1 MNTEGRNEKG
11 ENKNKMDWWMEEN
24 GEPVKIPE
32 EVLKYRTE
40 HREIQPDTLVVNE
53 EIKEW
58 TPLKDTQFYKALQAE
73 KTPEEKAPELERPGL
88 KAPVKRVWVCPQCGT
103 SATSIFCP
111 NCGTRKVRPEG
122 QPWLCPSCR
131 TEQTGHRCGK
141 CGLLCPEEKPDER
154 CRALAI
160 WGHILGLLAVLIN
173 PVILIP
179 LAKGSSFFYGFV
191 TGMGAENLK
200 NSPILCGA
208 FAIVFGIIALIVN
221 RNYPGNPDKRT
232 ARSHAWT
239 GLVLGFLGVILATSS
254 TATL

>member
-24 GEPVKIPE
+24 GEPVEIPE
-32 EVLKYRTE
+32 EVLKYKTE

-154 CRALAI
+154 CRGLAI
-160 WGHILGLLAVLIN
+160 LGHILGVLALLIN
-173 PVILIP
+173 PAVLIP
-179 LAKGSSFFYGFV
+179 LARISSLVYGFV
-191 TGMGAENLK
+191 AGMGVENLRS
-200 NSPILCGA
+200 SPIGCGT
-208 FAIVFGIIALIVN
+208 FAIIFGIIVLIVN
-221 RNYPGNPDKRT
+221 RNYPGSKDKKT
-232 ARSHAWT
+232 ARWHAGT
-239 GLVLGFLGVILATSS
+239 GLVGGIVGVILALTSA
-254 TATL
+254 ATM

>member
-1 MNTEGRNEKG
+1 MNPEGRNEKG

-32 EVLKYRTE
+32 EVLKYKTE

-73 KTPEEKAPELERPGL
+73 KTPEENPWA
-88 KAPVKRVWVCPQCGT
+88 CPRCGT
-103 SATSIFCP
+103 RVTSEFYP

>member
-1 MNTEGRNEKG
+1 ME
-11 ENKNKMDWWMEEN
+11 WWMEKN
-24 GEPVKIPE
+24 GEQVKVPE
-32 EVLKYRTE
+32 EVLKYKIE
-40 HREIQPDTLVVNE
+40 QREIQNDTLVVNE

-58 TPLKDTQFYKALQAE
+58 TPLKDTQFYKALQEEKVPEE
-73 KTPEEKAPELERPGL
+73 KTPEEKTPEENAPEEKAAEPERPGL
-88 KAPVKRVWVCPQCGT
+88 KALVKRVWVCPQCGT
-103 SATSIFCP
+103 RATSIFCP
-111 NCGTRKVRPEG
+111 NCGARKVRAEG

-131 TEQTGHRCGK
+131 TEQTGHRCEK
-141 CGLLCPEEKPDER
+141 CGMLCPEERPDER

-160 WGHILGLLAVLIN
+160 LGHVLGVLAVLIN

-208 FAIVFGIIALIVN
+208 FAIVFGIIALSVN
-221 RNYPGNPDKRT
+221 MNYPGNPNKRT
-232 ARSHAWT
+232 ARSHAGI
-239 GLVLGFLGVILATSS
+239 GLVLGILGIILVTSS